1 MVRFSSQDEILYLVG
16 EKSLRNRGSFSLL
29 RWLSIGFVFLSII
42 LIVLQLISF
51 SRIWTNYPANL
62 TIAGIPVGLLDR
74 QQAAQRLLE
83 VYSSP
88 VEVYYEDNAIHI
100 QPSSVSYELDLE
112 SMLAAAD
119 IERTRI
125 PFWQSFWNYL
135 WGRAPEPED
144 VPLRSSYS
152 EPRLRSLLE
161 LEIAPRY
168 DQPPSPAQPIPG
180 GVEFTP
186 GQPGTI
192 LDIDRSVFL
201 IDEGLNSNHIRT
213 VNLPLQKID
222 PSTPDFQI
230 LEILLKQTVLDIN
243 NYDGIIGLYLVDL
256 QTGQE
261 ISFYYDQQEMVQ
273 VPPDLSFTA
282 SSTIK
287 IPIMVSAYRRLSD
300 DPELGQ
306 PMDDEILG
314 YMDQMIT
321 ESNNPASD
329 WIMENVVDPLSGP
342 LVVTADMA
350 EIGLENTF
358 LAGYFYNG
366 APLLKIY
373 RTPGNQR
380 TDVLMERD
388 PYSQTTPLE
397 SGMLLQDIYQCAET
411 GGGTL
416 VAVYDRAIT
425 QGECQ
430 QMIQLLKNDRS
441 PWLILAGVPDG
452 TEVAHKHGW
461 VSDPFGII
469 HDMSDSGIV
478 YTKGGD
484 YVLSVFLYHPNQL
497 VFEPANEVIASISRA
512 VYNFYNIPQ
521 P

>member
-1 MVRFSSQDEILYLVG
+1 MVRFSSQAEYYLAG
-16 EKSLRNRGSFSLL
+16 EFSLRNRGSFSLL

-42 LIVLQLISF
+42 LMVLQLISF
-51 SRIWTNYPANL
+51 SRIWTNYPINL

-83 VYSSP
+83 VYSTP
-88 VEVYYEDNAIHI
+88 VEANYSENVIHI
-100 QPSSVSYELDLE
+100 QPSTVNFELDLE

-125 PFWQSFWNYL
+125 PFWQSLWNYL
-135 WGRAPEPED
+135 WGRVPEAVD
-144 VPLRSSYS
+144 VPLSSSYS
-152 EPRLRSLLE
+152 EARLRSYYE
-161 LEIAPRY
+161 TEISPRY
-168 DQPPSPAQPIPG
+168 DHPPSPALPL
-180 GVEFTP
+180 
-186 GQPGTI
+186 PGTVDFMPGEPGTV
-192 LDIDRSVFL
+192 LDVDRSISL
-201 IDEGLNSNHIRT
+201 TEDALNSNQYRT
-213 VNLPLQKID
+213 VNLPLQTI
-222 PSTPDFQI
+222 PPTSPEFQT
-230 LEILLKQTVLDIN
+230 LEILLKQTVVDIN
-243 NYDGIIGLYLVDL
+243 DYDGVIGLYLVDM
-256 QTGQE
+256 QTGHE
-261 ISFYYDQQEMVQ
+261 ISFIYDQQELVQ
-273 VPPDLSFTA
+273 NPPDLAFTA

-287 IPIMVSAYRRLSD
+287 IPIMVSAYRRLSE

-306 PMDDEILG
+306 PMTDEIFG
-314 YMDQMIT
+314 NMEKMIT

-342 LVVTADMA
+342 LTVTADM
-350 EIGLENTF
+350 EQIGLESTF

-380 TDVLMERD
+380 TDVNMERD
-388 PYSQTTPLE
+388 PYSQTTAIE
-397 SGMLLQDIYQCAET
+397 IGMLLQDIYQCAET

-416 VAVYDRAIT
+416 VAVFGQEIT

-430 QMIQLLKNDRS
+430 QMVQLLKNDRS

-478 YTKGGD
+478 FTKGGD
-484 YVLSVFLYHPNQL
+484 YILSVFLYHPVQL
-497 VFEPANEVIASISRA
+497 VFEPANEMIASLSRA
-512 VYNFYNIPQ
+512 VYNYYNIPQ